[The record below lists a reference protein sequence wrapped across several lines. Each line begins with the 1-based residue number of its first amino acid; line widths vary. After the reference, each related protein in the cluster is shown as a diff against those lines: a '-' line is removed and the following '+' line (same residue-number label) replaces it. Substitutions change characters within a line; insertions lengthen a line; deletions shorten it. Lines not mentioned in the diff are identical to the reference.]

1 MGLICLAPII
11 AAGYSFEKY
20 RGMAVG
26 FTVMGAGFG
35 IFGSGPLTQFL
46 LDTYGLN
53 GTFLI
58 LGGLGLQCVLAGAL
72 MRPSQLELKQKI
84 NLQMAKRTKH
94 EFESSRCKMYS
105 DLCRNKTFIMIV
117 ICGFLWNAAYSIV
130 SVNLSN
136 YVYSLGTNKQ
146 DAAFLWTMV
155 GIGSTVNRL
164 LAGLTLGP
172 NGIDPLLLQF
182 GFLGIVGVLGLTFPF
197 YANIFIGQCIFSL
210 IYGIYSGGLVVLTNP
225 LCLELVGLQQ
235 LPLAVGF
242 MYFIAGFGSISGPPI
257 TGKIHL
263 YNLPR
268 DICLHR
274 VYFFFFKDR

>member
-1 MGLICLAPII
+1 MGFICLAPII
-11 AAGYSFEKY
+11 ASGYSFEKY

-94 EFESSRCKMYS
+94 GIENSRCKMYS

-117 ICGFLWNAAYSIV
+117 ICGFLWNAAYAIV

-197 YANIFIGQCIFSL
+197 YASIFIGQCLFSL
-210 IYGIYSGGLVVLTNP
+210 MYGIYSGGLVVLTNP

-257 TGKIHL
+257 TGKVQCTSVKHAS
-263 YNLPR
+263 
-268 DICLHR
+268 
-274 VYFFFFKDR
+274 